1 MTILTSS
8 HVDKP
13 VCAVDEPAC
22 HREAD
27 VIGSG
32 WKWDATSTV
41 GRAPGLTS
49 TLGGRCLE
57 QPSDE
62 DDDPEMRAWAQMAR
76 KASTKWAKENP
87 Y

>member
-1 MTILTSS
+1 MTTLTSS
-8 HVDKP
+8 HL
-13 VCAVDEPAC
+13 DESVGP
-22 HREAD
+22 RRAD
-27 VIGSG
+27 EVASG
-32 WKWDATSTV
+32 WKWDPSSTV
-41 GRAPGLTS
+41 VRGPQPTS

-76 KASTKWAKENP
+76 EASTKWAKENP